1 MDQQNLSSLDYSCS
15 YDQNK
20 PNMSSSPMH
29 KMQLKMQHQQRLRDS
44 NQNAR
49 SSSSAHVDPFQK
61 IGSKAMSE
69 INLSLAD
76 QLENMQLDQ
85 NEIQQKSLML
95 PQQKLSQN
103 HPKDQQMF
111 QQITHKASLSQLMK
125 VGPNHN
131 ASLADF
137 RSIIASQPIN
147 DIHASQEQLNAIVNA
162 QKHSD
167 YIVSDY
173 MDKIQTRIALLETE
187 LKFADRKLQVM
198 FAEYT
203 DMHAKIEKL
212 ENLTIAQHSVLA
224 NLMSL
229 CSHNQTK
236 EFSNAKELQEK
247 ASSLLAMDPQA
258 LYNPMEQYGEQM
270 VDNSHNEFHAML
282 EDMKNEA
289 IIDGSFRSMQSS
301 GIQVPIDDYSSD
313 IDHVA
318 LMAYLNEEQSNQER
332 FELFKSLMMNQAE
345 RQKLFE
351 ESSSLDL
358 MKNLTESTLN
368 KNENFFRSGE
378 VNKNLFSTMSASEH
392 ASLGPSSLQM
402 IFEDNEDKGEVKDT
416 SSPKDDKTKEESEG
430 DSLSLS
436 KKDIN
441 EVGAS
446 RSDSRKSKT
455 KRKKHHQHLQQE
467 HLQLQQSD
475 DPAVGEIVDEI
486 LKIENMTDVLQKD
499 HLDELRFLVKTNLK
513 YFENFRKLDKN
524 FLLLLLNSD
533 TELKLGVASLSV
545 SERFQKLMEKL
556 KRNIEMM
563 KKMAPSSDKNLSTKS
578 LTSSSLY
585 SDDEYFQS
593 LKQSL
598 ERHNSMQLLL
608 HIQNPNLKAKSP
620 SSVLDLELASSNDFE
635 NDDGSSSPPPPAP
648 NGGGESSCYVFK
660 SDNEEPGNSDQE
672 WNPFH
677 SDVMTMMRDPRKKD
691 NETLLNLSPYRFGQ
705 RSPKHPKSDSG
716 LSSMSGFS
724 SFEKSP
730 ISPSNLTFEP
740 NVNLRQNIRNNQEYI
755 RFLSSQ
761 SGAKLAHPS
770 QPHTSQFYF
779 SDIPQVAHQNVTAAA
794 TETIFTEENLNYIK
808 ELSQNI
814 PICSV
819 IENKSIFDSVSSMN
833 KNNPLNMPINWNNSQ
848 KSLNV
853 NVYPDLIVNQDEA
866 RASSLQSRLDMLQ
879 DEKKLLSQQKMQL
892 KQQEQLQHQQ
902 RLLQQQQQLQQKN
915 RKSESGRPKSHL
927 TDHLNFYPSSSSIT
941 DYNSSMNLEYQREF
955 ATKEKAYHPQQQQK
969 HPKEAQHD
977 EFMQHTHGKYQQ
989 HSEKHSQE
997 ARDNSENMAA
1007 IRGRA
1012 HSTSSEKSSYI
1023 NKVHSWLEMPT
1034 KLKKFSKRNR
1044 SNSLPGEVETDEAF
1058 AKQSYKMGI
1067 KKMGVNHEHE
1077 SDNARHGKKKEV
1089 YVMKSYMKG
1098 KKKQIA
1104 HTMTNIMNKAKVYR
1118 RHSFSHSVSDD
1129 DENQT
1134 TQQSSPS
1141 SYKTPRYQQNSSK
1154 KSFSDTE
1161 TDISSAFSDN
1171 DDVAD
1176 NNAAMSLFAMIGET
1190 SQPTLS
1196 APQQARNSD
1205 TGDSDTGK
1213 PSSDYSASSNRKSR
1227 EIDPEMQTAEGGNSF
1242 NLNFTST
1249 SMEFAASRKVG
1260 MLRKKGS
1267 VSDEQSQ
1274 QQPQQSNQ
1282 SNFQQMSD
1290 FVTMMSP
1297 SAEDEVRDE
1306 ADEQFGGG
1314 FQRVSI
1320 KKRAPPPQIVAP
1332 LPETTAPTLTT
1343 TTPHMLS
1350 KTHSIFVDSI
1360 DDEKSVNEKDEEPSV
1375 SSVSPRPPVPSPRLG
1390 YAARSVSIRG
1400 GNSLDIPGK
1409 EDEGDTRSQHSFRS
1423 SRRQS
1428 TEENSIDTDDEYFQY
1443 EMRNLEELERN
1454 SHMESILQ
1462 DDRNE
1467 VINNI
1472 IKLDQSFERCEHE
1485 PDASVKQMME
1495 QVLREL
1501 KVKVKSIEA
1510 HDDSI
1515 QDEFNNNKKSKKKN
1529 VYEKFTMASNIQD
1542 MPWNRDSDDDGEY
1555 DDHMEQINQLEMEMN
1570 DANYGKVKR
1579 KRKKVGDKIPKYSPS
1594 SSEDDEDDFEKS
1606 LPSSSSPP
1614 VEDYRIKG
1622 DRHSQ
1627 SSGVT
1632 SGPDSPMQ
1640 SDDDAGSDGTSD
1652 HMHVIKSQKNEQL
1665 LDQTVQPPEKQE
1677 KDRGAP
1683 SDEKL
1688 ASMGA
1693 AVEAETLEKSTN
1705 ENAKP
1710 SMKKLMQLSSTISTD
1725 STNQDSGI
1733 SETSGGPVMGSKW
1746 KLLKTLKERKEMT
1759 SQGKIKEEDEH
1770 TSKKTVS

>member
-1 MDQQNLSSLDYSCS
+1 MEQQNSSSLDYNCS
-15 YDQNK
+15 YDQTK
-20 PNMSSSPMH
+20 SNMSAQSSPMH
-29 KMQLKMQHQQRLRDS
+29 KMQFKMQHQQRLRDS
-44 NQNAR
+44 HQQDRN
-49 SSSSAHVDPFQK
+49 SSMAMDNDPFAK

-76 QLENMQLDQ
+76 QLENMQIQ
-85 NEIQQKSLML
+85 PNETQQKSLML
-95 PQQKLSQN
+95 PNQKISQN

-111 QQITHKASLSQLMK
+111 QQFTHKASLSQLMK
-125 VGPNHN
+125 IGPNHN

-137 RSIIASQPIN
+137 RSIINTQPIN
-147 DIHASQEQLNAIVNA
+147 DIVASREQLNAIVNA

-187 LKFADRKLQVM
+187 LKFADRKLHVL

-203 DMHAKIEKL
+203 EMHAKIEKL
-212 ENLTIAQHSVLA
+212 ESLTIAQHSVLA
-224 NLMSL
+224 NLMNL
-229 CSHNQTK
+229 CNNQTK
-236 EFSNAKELQEK
+236 EFSTAKALQEK
-247 ASSLLAMDPQA
+247 ATSLLAMNPQVM
-258 LYNPMEQYGEQM
+258 YNPLEPYGETMGESSQT
-270 VDNSHNEFHAML
+270 EFNAML
-282 EDMKNEA
+282 EEMKHEA
-289 IIDGSFRSMQSS
+289 IIDGNFRGLEGSE
-301 GIQVPIDDYSSD
+301 IQVPIDDYSSD

-332 FELFKSLMMNQAE
+332 FELFKSLLVNQSE

-351 ESSSLDL
+351 ETSSMDL
-358 MKNLTESTLN
+358 MKNLNDST
-368 KNENFFRSGE
+368 KDTNFFRSGE
-378 VNKNLFSTMSASEH
+378 VNKNLFSSISGSEH
-392 ASLGPSSLQM
+392 PSLGPSSLQM
-402 IFEDNEDKGEVKDT
+402 IFEDNEEKVETKDS
-416 SSPKDDKTKEESEG
+416 SSPKDDKSKEESEG

-436 KKDIN
+436 KKDLG
-441 EVGAS
+441 EVGTS
-446 RSDSRKSKT
+446 RNDLRKSKT
-455 KRKKHHQHLQQE
+455 KRKKHHQQLQQE

-475 DPAVGEIVDEI
+475 DPSINEIIDEI
-486 LKIENMTDVLQKD
+486 LKIENMTDELQKD
-499 HLDELRFLVKTNLK
+499 QMDELKFLVKSNLK
-513 YFENFRKLDKN
+513 YFQNFRKLDKN

-533 TELKLGVASLSV
+533 SEIKLGLQNLSHT
-545 SERFQKLMEKL
+545 EKFQKLMEKL
-556 KRNIEMM
+556 RKSVEMM
-563 KKMAPSSDKNLSTKS
+563 KKIEPSTENIASRKS
-578 LTSSSLY
+578 PNTSSLY

-598 ERHNSMQLLL
+598 DRHNSMQMLL
-608 HIQNPNLKAKSP
+608 HIQNPNLKLKSP
-620 SSVLDLELASSNDFE
+620 TSVLDFDLSSNDFGDE
-635 NDDGSSSPPPPAP
+635 PSSSPPPPAP
-648 NGGGESSCYVFK
+648 NGGGESSCYIFK
-660 SDNEEPGNSDQE
+660 SDTDDFAISDQE

-677 SDVMTMMRDPRKKD
+677 SDVMTMMRDPRRKD

-730 ISPSNLTFEP
+730 ISPSNLPFDS
-740 NVNLRQNIRNNQEYI
+740 VNLRQNIRSNQEYI

-761 SGAKLAHPS
+761 SGSKLPQPS
-770 QPHTSQFYF
+770 QPHSSQFYF
-779 SDIPQVAHQNVTAAA
+779 SDIPQVAHQTVAAP

-808 ELSQNI
+808 ELSQNL

-819 IENKSIFDSVSSMN
+819 IENKSIFDSMTSLTN
-833 KNNPLNMPINWNNSQ
+833 NNPLIVPLNWNTQ
-848 KSLNV
+848 KPSNV

-866 RASSLQSRLDMLQ
+866 RASSIQARLDMLH

-892 KQQEQLQHQQ
+892 KQQEQVQQQQ
-902 RLLQQQQQLQQKN
+902 RLLQQQHHSQKI
-915 RKSESGRPKSHL
+915 RKSEGGRAKSNL

-955 ATKEKAYHPQQQQK
+955 PPEEKSYHHQ
-969 HPKEAQHD
+969 HPREVSNE
-977 EFMQHTHGKYQQ
+977 EFMQQTHAQYPQ
-989 HSEKHSQE
+989 HSEKNSQE
-997 ARDNSENMAA
+997 GNSAA
-1007 IRGRA
+1007 MRGRA
-1012 HSTSSEKSSYI
+1012 HSTSSEKASYM
-1023 NKVHSWLEMPT
+1023 NKVHSWLDMP

-1044 SNSLPGEVETDEAF
+1044 SNSLPGEVESDEAF
-1058 AKQSYKMGI
+1058 ARQSYKMGI
-1067 KKMGVNHEHE
+1067 KKKGVNHEHE
-1077 SDNARHGKKKEV
+1077 PDNSKSAGGGKKKEV

-1129 DENQT
+1129 DENL

-1141 SYKTPRYQQNSSK
+1141 SYKTPRYQQTSSK

-1161 TDISSAFSDN
+1161 TDISSAFSDV
-1171 DDVAD
+1171 DDTVDKDAGL
-1176 NNAAMSLFAMIGET
+1176 SLFAKIGEA
-1190 SQPTLS
+1190 QP
-1196 APQQARNSD
+1196 PQQLRHSD

-1213 PSSDYSASSNRKSR
+1213 PSSDFSTSSHRKSKDLDQ
-1227 EIDPEMQTAEGGNSF
+1227 EIPTSSDANSF
-1242 NLNFTST
+1242 NLNFTSA

-1267 VSDEQSQ
+1267 VSDDQNQ
-1274 QQPQQSNQ
+1274 QQNQ
-1282 SNFQQMSD
+1282 SDPSSLQQINNN
-1290 FVTMMSP
+1290 VTVMSP
-1297 SAEDEVRDE
+1297 SAEDESCLDDE
-1306 ADEQFGGG
+1306 EEHVAVDS
-1314 FQRVSI
+1314 FQRMSI
-1320 KKRAPPPQIVAP
+1320 KKRNPPPQIISP
-1332 LPETTAPTLTT
+1332 TTALTVT
-1343 TTPHMLS
+1343 TSSSHVLA

-1360 DDEKSVNEKDEEPSV
+1360 DDEKSTNEKDEEQSA
-1375 SSVSPRPPVPSPRLG
+1375 SSISPRPPVPSPRFG
-1390 YAARSVSIRG
+1390 YARSVSIRG
-1400 GNSLDIPGK
+1400 GNSLDVPGK
-1409 EDEGDTRSQHSFRS
+1409 DDEGDTRSQHSFRS

-1485 PDASVKQMME
+1485 PDQSVKEQME

-1510 HDDSI
+1510 HDDTR
-1515 QDEFNNNKKSKKKN
+1515 QDEFNNNKKTKKKN
-1529 VYEKFTMASNIQD
+1529 VYEKFTIASNIQD
-1542 MPWNRDSDDDGEY
+1542 MPWNRDSDDDDDGEY
-1555 DDHMEQINQLEMEMN
+1555 GDHMKQINQLETEMN

-1579 KRKKVGDKIPKYSPS
+1579 KRKKGGKIPKYSTS
-1594 SSEDDEDDFEKS
+1594 SSDEDFEKS
-1606 LPSSSSPP
+1606 VQSSSSQ
-1614 VEDYRIKG
+1614 VEDYRIND

-1640 SDDDAGSDGTSD
+1640 SDDDAGSDGAIEKS
-1652 HMHVIKSQKNEQL
+1652 HVIRNQKNEQL
-1665 LDQTVQPPEKQE
+1665 LDQSMQPPKEQE
-1677 KDRGAP
+1677 KDRGAAL
-1683 SDEKL
+1683 DKTT

-1693 AVEAETLEKSTN
+1693 AVEAGDAGDVEKSATPS
-1705 ENAKP
+1705 EGQKP
-1710 SMKKLMQLSSTISTD
+1710 SMKKLIQLSSTVSTD

-1733 SETSGGPVMGSKW
+1733 SDTSGGPVMSSKW

-1770 TSKKTVS
+1770 VKDKTVSDGNLESSLSK